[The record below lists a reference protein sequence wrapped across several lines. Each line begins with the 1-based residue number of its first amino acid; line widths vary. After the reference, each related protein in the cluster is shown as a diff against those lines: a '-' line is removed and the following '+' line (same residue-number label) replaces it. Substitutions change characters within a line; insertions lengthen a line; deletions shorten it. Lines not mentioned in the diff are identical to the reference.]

1 MVYVCIRKA
10 QPMTTPLYL
19 LQIILRATAAASQ
32 SVVGWY
38 RSAVDWYR
46 SVAAASRSVVD
57 WYRAVA
63 AALRSAVGWY
73 RAAVAASR
81 SVVGWYGQRQAGVV
95 LSSFIHSLTIKQ
107 SNYETSILFTR

>member
-38 RSAVDWYR
+38 RSA
-46 SVAAASRSVVD
+46 AAASQSVVG